1 MYTTLTSGHPASP
14 QSSMKMD
21 YILGPMPSLGQ
32 DTTEMNYV
40 WGLKHRLAPCV
51 PGAYREWWHLP
62 EV

>member
-32 DTTEMNYV
+32 DTTEMNNI
-40 WGLKHRLAPCV
+40 WELKHRLAPRV
-51 PGAYREWWHLP
+51 PGADRE
-62 EV
+62 